1 MLQVIDTPFADLYLI
16 QRQPK
21 FDNRGYLERLFCFES
36 LKKVLGE
43 KSVRQIN
50 HTMTHQAGTVR
61 GMHYQQ
67 PPFAEIKM
75 VSCIKGEIWDIV
87 VDIREGSPTFL
98 QSFSVKLSD
107 KDFLSILIPEG
118 FAHGFQ
124 TISDN
129 CELIYFHTADY
140 NPAAERG
147 LNPRDPMLGIAWPMP
162 ITDLSPRDEN
172 HEFLNNNFN
181 GIKVS

>member
-1 MLQVIDTPFADLYLI
+1 MLQVIDTAFADLHLI

-50 HTMTHQAGTVR
+50 HTVTHQAGTVR
-61 GMHYQQ
+61 GLHYQQ

-87 VDIREGSPTFL
+87 IDIREGSPTFL
-98 QSFSVKLSD
+98 QSFSVKLSG

-124 TISDN
+124 TLTDN

-140 NPAAERG
+140 NAAAERG
-147 LNPRDPMLGIAWPMP
+147 LNPLDAKLGIIWPLP
-162 ITDLSPRDEN
+162 ITNLSPRDEN
-172 HEFLNNNFN
+172 HEFILDVFS